1 MRDVRI
7 VCLHADL
14 VSRQNAFESRIM
26 KQAEGPEGRS
36 ILTYWTTRIPR
47 SSSVLIERTKT
58 MLQHLP
64 QGAFAD
70 LYLNENN
77 EGTSSIFDVIVHLL
91 RSIEGL
97 VNDAS
102 QSKLKEAVSISPSN
116 LNGDS
121 VSTLKSVYLSLS
133 VIRNERLERFSNYS

>member
-1 MRDVRI
+1 
-7 VCLHADL
+7 
-14 VSRQNAFESRIM
+14 NAFESRIM

-102 QSKLKEAVSISPSN
+102 QSKLKEAI
-116 LNGDS
+116 
-121 VSTLKSVYLSLS
+121 
-133 VIRNERLERFSNYS
+133 NYSVFGTTSHSLGLVSNQFQPVVRTRAQF